1 MNHKK
6 KVYLIFLLI
15 GIQTDNDVMQIQT
28 QNPSDNLGIIVED
41 SGNLNPKL

>member
-15 GIQTDNDVMQIQT
+15 GIQTDNVMQIQT

>member
-6 KVYLIFLLI
+6 EVYLIFLLI
-15 GIQTDNDVMQIQT
+15 GIQTDNVMQIQT

>member
-15 GIQTDNDVMQIQT
+15 GIQTDNVMQIQT
-28 QNPSDNLGIIVED
+28 QNPSDSLGIIVED